1 MTDFIKDGD
10 NGIGITHH
18 FSSGVYAKECLI
30 PSGLI
35 LTQHKHAFDHLS
47 ILASG
52 TAMITVE
59 GVESIKVG
67 PVAITIEAGK
77 EHSVRSITD
86 VAWFC
91 IHATDVTDPEKV
103 DESLIA

>member
-1 MTDFIKDGD
+1 MTDIIKD

-35 LTQHKHAFDHLS
+35 LTQHKHTFDHLS

-52 TAMITVE
+52 TALVKVD

-77 EHSVRSITD
+77 EHSVLSMTD

>member
-1 MTDFIKDGD
+1 MLFR
-10 NGIGITHH
+10 
-18 FSSGVYAKECLI
+18 S
-30 PSGLI
+30 
-35 LTQHKHAFDHLS
+35 
-47 ILASG
+47 ASG